1 MLGRKGLTETNAQVK
16 FRFDFKSVD
25 QEPLHGYAGIDFHLV
40 VYFFK
45 IFLKIFSGVKVSA
58 WCYRRKHDSKYNTED
73 VGSLYHHQGQRYDQ
87 TYGKKCS
94 IWAGLWSKL
103 GY

>member
-25 QEPLHGYAGIDFHLV
+25 QEPLHGYADIDFHLV

-45 IFLKIFSGVKVSA
+45 IFLKIFSGVKMSA
-58 WCYRRKHDSKYNTED
+58 WCYWRKYDSKYNKED

-94 IWAGLWSKL
+94 IWAGLWSQL
-103 GY
+103 GH

>member
-1 MLGRKGLTETNAQVK
+1 MLMLGCKGLTETNAQVK

-45 IFLKIFSGVKVSA
+45 IFFKILSGVKVSA
-58 WCYRRKHDSKYNTED
+58 
-73 VGSLYHHQGQRYDQ
+73 
-87 TYGKKCS
+87 
-94 IWAGLWSKL
+94 
-103 GY
+103 

>member
-1 MLGRKGLTETNAQVK
+1 MLGCKGLTETNAQVK

-45 IFLKIFSGVKVSA
+45 IFFKILSGVKVSA
-58 WCYRRKHDSKYNTED
+58 
-73 VGSLYHHQGQRYDQ
+73 
-87 TYGKKCS
+87 
-94 IWAGLWSKL
+94 
-103 GY
+103 

>member
-1 MLGRKGLTETNAQVK
+1 MLECKGLIETNAQVK

-45 IFLKIFSGVKVSA
+45 IFLKILSGVKMSA
-58 WCYRRKHDSKYNTED
+58 
-73 VGSLYHHQGQRYDQ
+73 
-87 TYGKKCS
+87 
-94 IWAGLWSKL
+94 
-103 GY
+103 